1 MRLKKLNIDSFR
13 HLENLKFDFIYPEDF
28 HIKEKRGK
36 PLDKICIIGQSATGK
51 TGILELIKSRFEDIT
66 EYTFFEK
73 INFKNIYSDHKD
85 YIEFQLIDDYKDIY
99 SIELENN
106 ILNLIYNENN
116 KEKGLEILKKISLD
130 TLISIESNIVN
141 DKNTDF
147 FNKDSFDIISRFQ
160 NIELNHGFSY
170 TINENIWFEILEDV
184 IDYRKKQLDLSSKLT
199 SGGQIFDSTISE
211 IINEFNS
218 ENPNPLVNYSDKF
231 NSILKKINLEFDST
245 NTNKIISF
253 KHLLTKENIDISKA
267 STGTKQL
274 LFTYLPL
281 LKLNTKDSIILID
294 EPERSLYPDIQ
305 MELMNF
311 YQKIAPDAQFIIA
324 THSPFVAAAF
334 EPCERFILYFNEEGK
349 VTVRGGISPIG
360 DDPNDILKQDFG
372 LEFLMNAQ
380 GLKAFEKFK
389 NLKKELSEEDD
400 ESKKAIL
407 LNEILTLAN
416 AYKF

>member
-281 LKLNTKDSIILID
+281 LKLNTKGSIILID